1 MQFLQ
6 RLIEIIL
13 KEHRRLKRLYRVI
26 FVLACVVVF
35 ITTYALT
42 LPAITIDKETAARM
56 GGMQTG
62 TSQYRV
68 GMGKASD
75 ETATT
80 DGSEEGGS
88 PADSE
93 ADSEELSSA
102 DDAEPGEAADDSGF
116 NEESGGGSG
125 EDAAGE
131 DPDGGAA
138 GSGAADGAEAETS
151 KDADAEATEG
161 ADTDGGSNESAGDDV
176 TDSTGDDGESAS
188 ADGTGEG
195 SATAGTS
202 ATDAAAAAATVDP
215 AAELIT
221 EETELTAEGSDYKVY
236 VTVTPEAKLP
246 KGTVLQVREITKESD
261 EEEYQLYFDKAQ
273 KELRDKYDENTS
285 VSFAR
290 FYDISFL
297 YNGVKIEP
305 AGKVTVRIEYEK
317 AVEVTA
323 NAGLDTVH
331 FDEQKEDRPEFI
343 ESEMKTEDG
352 LKIKTGAGSDTGNAA
367 DKIAENSGSAEKKG
381 SAESEKPL
389 QVNEIEFESDK
400 FSVYGVVGTTI
411 EKTILAGDGHNYTV
425 KVTYGSDAGIPA
437 GTELEVNEI
446 TQDDDASDEP
456 TEYEILAEKTGEALG
471 LEAPVFEYA
480 RFFDISL
487 VKDGEKIRP
496 AEGSKVNV
504 TIELADAD
512 SDSLKVVHFAGSDA
526 EQLVSEDGQDN
537 AEQITSET
545 REGTVEFETEG
556 FSVYAIVDA
565 PEPVPAPGWN
575 RVSSLEEI
583 AQLGSEGFY
592 MHNPGGFYFKGD
604 QYNISDTRTGIHKT
618 KPANPSPDSAVDNGA
633 VKYYFE
639 QQGEN
644 KYKVYCLDDDGNRL
658 YIYQSGNSLG
668 LTENGNQATVF
679 TASAFPGQANTFRML
694 GNNNYYWNMQGG
706 NNGDGFAAYTGATD
720 TNARIQ
726 LEYYSDTEPDPY
738 GLDGA
743 TFGIAYHDN
752 SATSAALMAQGKK
765 VSGKDRLTGF
775 QTVMKP
781 DVLDNDGTLLVA
793 ENTDITEWTFESVAG
808 DKYYITTNVDG
819 AKKYLTI
826 DGDQVRLTDAPD
838 PNGKSTITAKPG
850 TGANSGKWHF
860 SVGNYSLNL
869 AGNANGGFNA
879 ATGNGATTWLNL
891 VEKSVLNDDDF
902 HLYNAQKVSVSD
914 EVNVY
919 DGQQIIIYTRI
930 WNETK
935 KQYEFFVVDHDGSL
949 IPCYD
954 IGDKIEWIGSNVNTA
969 LWTFNEYRNPD
980 GTLNYYYDL
989 QNTQYGDYLAP
1000 QEADGQI
1007 LSGDPVGLNM
1017 NGRRYG
1023 GNTTSIVAW
1032 DDHSYAF
1039 TGFKTENGHVVPCP
1053 VNESEDFYF
1062 AVVTPVDP
1070 HDNLTT
1076 VQTIDSTQYGITM
1089 KMVDFNNPIVDDR
1102 DSKQTEY
1109 LGRDSNYAG
1118 LLTTD
1123 LDENGYPTTTGTGR
1137 SLSGLYEGEGEV
1149 NHLFL
1154 QSIYNESGYFEYNS
1168 TANFA
1173 RLEDSGNFTVYDQLA
1188 AIGTATGPTRTHGQ
1202 FMPYNDLVA
1211 GRYATVTNQT
1221 DVLQHALPDTDPR
1234 KGEKLYLI
1242 GQNEADYFFGME
1254 MEAQFTQTASGLDE
1268 WGHDIIFEFS
1278 GDDDFWFY
1286 VDGELVLDLGGV
1298 HSAMTGSINF
1308 RTGVVQ
1314 SSRGNSTLYDIFK
1327 SNYQARGL
1335 SESEIAQKLDE
1346 IFTTNESGQHIFKDY
1361 TNHTMKMFYM
1371 ERGAGASNLHMR
1383 FNLAAVKP
1391 GTVVLSK
1398 KLSGTESADN
1408 SVIEFP
1414 YQIYYKTKN
1423 DYGETFH
1430 RLEEKTGDKY
1440 NVTYKGTTTNA
1451 KYASSFTPAGGTEQ
1465 YEDVFFL
1472 KPGQAVVIDLPDDTI
1487 QYYIVEC
1494 GVNPSVYDKVTVNDD
1509 ETPLVG
1515 TPTSDPNRF
1524 DYATTRE
1531 SMKDRPEVDFDNHVK
1546 DGAMRTLSFNK
1557 WLYDVDGINRLH
1569 YSEDPTLFTFRLYLG
1584 NENEDAGN
1592 LPLADMY
1599 DYHVKDPDGNYC
1611 RFNKSTQ
1618 KFESLSKTDYDAL
1631 TEQEKVAATFTTS
1644 IYGTISKI
1652 PADYTVEVRNL
1663 IVGTQY
1669 KVEERPSEIPK
1680 GYTLRLEDGYMRT
1693 DTDPP
1698 VNNHTTPITGTM
1710 QVDEDPEIRVSNQKG
1725 WGLTVEK
1732 VWTDKDFME
1741 THDDIY
1747 FAVYLTKDG
1756 GIEADPI
1763 EGTVRRLAT
1772 TESEVY
1778 YFFGQLGSERPFSD
1792 YVVREV
1798 TLEGDIQ
1805 VDSEGVV
1812 TRYTSVTPI
1821 EEPWMLII
1829 GGKPVGGEYKEDNY
1843 EYTVHYEQGKQTT
1856 QNENVRTDTVTNG
1869 RPGIEL
1875 FKEDLSGN
1883 PLAGAVFTLTDEDGQ
1898 PVAAP
1903 TYTSRTGDGRITIA
1917 YLSQGTYTLTET
1929 SAPRGFVVLPQPVT
1943 ITVGEDDSVTL
1954 DLPEELQNLVEIELS
1969 PESGM
1974 TAAITVKDRP
1984 TAFRT
1989 VKVGKENASS
1999 ETVVELQGVHFA
2011 LYRQVRNTEG
2021 QYVKDYLPMS
2031 GYEDLVTDENGLIPK
2046 INLTLNP
2053 GTYYLT
2059 ETRTVEDYDLLT
2071 QDLCFTIGRDGKIT
2085 IENDEFKSW
2094 LTQEEDPVTHD
2105 VSYVITI
2112 PNMEQQK
2119 ASFKKVD
2126 IADPQNSALSGAVF
2140 DLYRVVNGT
2149 REATPMYKDLISGTD
2164 GMLAQGDLKEFQLA
2178 IGMYHLV
2185 ETRAPNGYMLKKNP
2199 VVITVTAD
2207 GITYDDGGDS
2217 AIPYNGTGISTDPE
2231 TGVCCLLITDK
2242 TGVALPSTGG
2252 PGTGMI
2258 TVLGLILVVTA
2269 AAGLALRAAFRAE
2282 RGRIKSG

>member
-6 RLIEIIL
+6 RLIEIFI
-13 KEHRRLKRLYRVI
+13 KEHGRRKRLYRVI
-26 FVLACVVVF
+26 SVLACIVVF
-35 ITTYALT
+35 TTTYAMI
-42 LPAITIDKETAARM
+42 LPAITLDQETAEEQPGIEVEAAGDPAPAGEVNDESDAEEPEEAEPAEESEDAEPSGGDNGQGGADAGTAGNEADPAGENQDSADPSAAAGSEDAAEGKTEASPETAAE
-56 GGMQTG
+56 
-62 TSQYRV
+62 V
-68 GMGKASD
+68 
-75 ETATT
+75 
-80 DGSEEGGS
+80 
-88 PADSE
+88 
-93 ADSEELSSA
+93 
-102 DDAEPGEAADDSGF
+102 
-116 NEESGGGSG
+116 
-125 EDAAGE
+125 
-131 DPDGGAA
+131 
-138 GSGAADGAEAETS
+138 
-151 KDADAEATEG
+151 
-161 ADTDGGSNESAGDDV
+161 
-176 TDSTGDDGESAS
+176 
-188 ADGTGEG
+188 
-195 SATAGTS
+195 
-202 ATDAAAAAATVDP
+202 
-215 AAELIT
+215 ELIT
-221 EETELTAEGSDYKVY
+221 EDTQLVFEGEDYYVY
-236 VTVTPEAKLP
+236 ADFGMSAKLP
-246 KGTVLQVREITKESD
+246 VGVKLEAKEITKETD
-261 EEEYQLYFDKAQ
+261 PEVYEEYYTKALSEMQ
-273 KELRDKYDENTS
+273 DKYNENTTL
-285 VSFAR
+285 SFAR
-290 FYDISFL
+290 FYDIAFMFE
-297 YNGVKIEP
+297 GKEIEP
-305 AGKVTVRIEYEK
+305 AGEVKVRIEYKE
-317 AVEVTA
+317 AVEVPEKTNVDA
-323 NAGLDTVH
+323 IH
-331 FDEQKEDRPEFI
+331 FDAQEDEKPTVI
-343 ESEMKTEDG
+343 DSEMKTEDG
-352 LKIKTGAGSDTGNAA
+352 VSMSGVEFT
-367 DKIAENSGSAEKKG
+367 SGS
-381 SAESEKPL
+381 
-389 QVNEIEFESDK
+389 
-400 FSVYGVVGTTI
+400 FSVYGVVGSVI
-411 EKTILAGDGHNYTV
+411 EKTILASDGRNYTV
-425 KVTYGSDAGIPA
+425 TVEFGSDAGIPD
-437 GTELEVNEI
+437 GTDLAVEEI
-446 TQDDDASDEP
+446 TQFEGVSDVA
-456 TEYEILAEKTGEALG
+456 TVYERYADKVSEALG
-471 LEAPVFEYA
+471 LDSVIFDYA

-487 VKDGEKIRP
+487 VKDGEKIQP
-496 AEGSKVNV
+496 AEGSHVNV
-504 TIELADAD
+504 KIKLADTG
-512 SDSLKVVHFAGSDA
+512 SDSLKVLHFEGDAVHSDTDGIE
-526 EQLVSEDGQDN
+526 EQTEFDRITSPEEMDN
-537 AEQITSET
+537 AAVS
-545 REGTVEFETEG
+545 GTVTFDTNA
-556 FSVYAIVDA
+556 FSVYAIVEA
-565 PEPVPAPGWN
+565 PEPIPAPGWSK
-575 RVSSLEEI
+575 VSSLEEL
-583 AQLGSEGFY
+583 AELGSSGFY
-592 MHNPGGFYFKGD
+592 MHNPGGYYFKGD
-604 QYNISDTRTGIHKT
+604 QYDINNSRTGIHKT
-618 KPANPSPDSAVDNGA
+618 KPSSTSPESAIDKGA

-639 QQGEN
+639 QQAEN
-644 KYKVYCLDDDGNRL
+644 KYKVYCLDDDGNKL
-658 YIYQSGNSLG
+658 YIHQNGNSLG
-668 LTENGNQATVF
+668 LTENEHQATTF
-679 TASAFPGQANTFRML
+679 TASAFPGQANTFRME
-694 GNNNYYWNMQGG
+694 GHGGYFWNMQGG
-706 NNGDGFAAYTGATD
+706 NNGDGFAAYNSATD

-752 SATSAALMAQGKK
+752 SATSAALMAQGKI

-775 QTVMKP
+775 KTVMKP
-781 DVLDNDGTLLVA
+781 DVLDNDGILLVA
-793 ENTDITEWTFESVAG
+793 ENTDITEWTFESVTG

-838 PNGKSTITAKPG
+838 PNGKSTITARPG

-891 VEKSVLNDDDF
+891 VEKSVLSDDDF
-902 HLYNAQKVSVSD
+902 HLYNAQKVSASD

-919 DGQQIIIYTRI
+919 DGHQIIIYTRI

-989 QNTQYGDYLAP
+989 QNTQYGNYLAP

-1023 GNTTSIVAW
+1023 GNTTTIAAW

-1076 VQTIDSTQYGITM
+1076 VETIDSTQYGITM

-1109 LGRDSNYAG
+1109 LGRDSNDKG
-1118 LLTTD
+1118 LVTTD
-1123 LDENGYPTTTGTGR
+1123 LGENGYPTTTGTGMN
-1137 SLSGLYEGEGEV
+1137 LSGLYEGEEEV

-1173 RLEDSGNFTVYDQLA
+1173 KLEDSGNFTVYDQLA
-1188 AIGTATGPTRTHGQ
+1188 AIGTSSGPTRTHGQ
-1202 FMPYNDLVA
+1202 FMPYNEIVA
-1211 GRYATVTNQT
+1211 GKYATMTNQT

-1298 HSAMTGSINF
+1298 HPAMTGSINF

-1472 KPGQAVVIDLPDDTI
+1472 KPGQAVVIDLPEDTLE
-1487 QYYIVEC
+1487 YYIVEC
-1494 GVNPSVYDKVTVNDD
+1494 GVNPSVYDKVTVNEE
-1509 ETPLVG
+1509 ETPLAG

-1524 DYATTRE
+1524 DYATCRD
-1531 SMKDRPEVDFDNHVK
+1531 SMENRPEVDFDNHVK
-1546 DGAMRTLSFNK
+1546 DGAMRNLSFTK
-1557 WLYDVDGINRLH
+1557 WLYDVDGVNRLH
-1569 YSEDPTLFTFRLYLG
+1569 YPDDPTLFTFRLYLG

-1599 DYHVKDPDGNYC
+1599 DYHVKDPYGNYC

-1618 KFESLSKTDYDAL
+1618 KFESLGKTDYDAL
-1631 TEQEKVAATFTTS
+1631 IEQEKVAATFTTS

-1652 PADYTVEVRNL
+1652 PADYTVEVRDL

-1669 KVEERPSEIPK
+1669 IVEERPGEIPK

-1693 DTDPP
+1693 DTVPP
-1698 VNNHTTPITGTM
+1698 VNNRTTPITGTM

-1747 FAVYLTKDG
+1747 FAVYLKDG
-1756 GIEADPI
+1756 EGIEADPI
-1763 EGTVRRLAT
+1763 EHTVRRLAT

-1812 TRYTSVTPI
+1812 TGYTSVTPI
-1821 EEPWMLII
+1821 EEAGRLII

-1843 EYTVHYEQGKQTT
+1843 EYTVHYEPGEQTT

-1875 FKEDLSGN
+1875 YKEDLSGN
-1883 PLAGAVFTLTDEDGQ
+1883 PLAGAVFTLTDETGQ

-1954 DLPEELQNLVEIELS
+1954 DIPEELQNLVEIELS

-1984 TAFRT
+1984 TAFRA

-1999 ETVVELQGVHFA
+1999 ETIVELQDVHFA

-2021 QYVKDYLPMS
+2021 QYVKDYLPMA

-2126 IADPQNSALSGAVF
+2126 IANPQSSALSGAVF
-2140 DLYRVVNGT
+2140 DLYRVVNGK
-2149 REATPMYKDLISGTD
+2149 REAAPMYKDLISGTD
-2164 GMLAQGDLKEFQLA
+2164 GMLAQGEVKEFQLA

-2185 ETRAPNGYMLKKNP
+2185 ETRAPAGYMPKADP
-2199 VVITVTAD
+2199 VVITVTAG

-2217 AIPYNGTGISTDPE
+2217 SIPYGGTGISTDPE
-2231 TGVCCLLITDK
+2231 TGVCLLLITNK
-2242 TGVALPSTGG
+2242 TGVELPSTGG
-2252 PGTGMI
+2252 PGTGMLTI
-2258 TVLGLILVVTA
+2258 LGLILVAAA
-2269 AAGLALRAAFRAE
+2269 AAGLVLRAVFRAE